1 MRKASRGGSA
11 RLSKACNSIAVK
23 RAHAQ
28 RPDLH
33 ASSGSLPIALG
44 TLRRILSVLCLDND
58 LDALVRYD
66 KVSAG
71 GVGLSITRQIM
82 QSHGGFVTVR
92 SSPGGG
98 GSVFTLRFQ

>member
-1 MRKASRGGSA
+1 
-11 RLSKACNSIAVK
+11 
-23 RAHAQ
+23 
-28 RPDLH
+28 
-33 ASSGSLPIALG
+33 
-44 TLRRILSVLCLDND
+44 VLCLDND